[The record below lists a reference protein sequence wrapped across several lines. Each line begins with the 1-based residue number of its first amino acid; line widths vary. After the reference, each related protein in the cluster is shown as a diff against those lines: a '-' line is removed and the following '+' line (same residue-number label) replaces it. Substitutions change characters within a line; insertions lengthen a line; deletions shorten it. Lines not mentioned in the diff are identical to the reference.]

1 MVGEVGDEPTREEV
15 DLLHR
20 YGFHEVSGLVGVW
33 QRRRTGVD
41 VPVDPKVYTT
51 KEALESIELERGE
64 QENR

>member
-15 DLLHR
+15 GRLHR
-20 YGFHEVSGLVGVW
+20 YGVHEVSGLVGGW